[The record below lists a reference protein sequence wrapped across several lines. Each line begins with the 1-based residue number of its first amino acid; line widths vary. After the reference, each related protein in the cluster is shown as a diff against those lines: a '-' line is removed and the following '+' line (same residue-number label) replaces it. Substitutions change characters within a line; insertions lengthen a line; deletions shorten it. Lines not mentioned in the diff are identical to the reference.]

1 MLLSKNTEK
10 SPHEELDNLSFE
22 EEKISMD
29 EVFMHSKTEYLDIR
43 KWEVF
48 EKLGESLKYFLI
60 YLSLWLGCV
69 REI

>member
-10 SPHEELDNLSFE
+10 SPHEELDNLSFK

-60 YLSLWLGCV
+60 YLSL
-69 REI
+69 